1 MGEPLDET
9 ISFLKD
15 EFETTQKPLTIAEVV
30 KHYDDFWEEQGYQ
43 DKRFTDSQTFYG
55 VRFMVGF
62 DHISAILTGVKETD
76 FATDNIW
83 AKNFGQ
89 DGKIDYPKNIA
100 GVGMV
105 DETLTV
111 VELVQEYLYYLANQE
126 LLIKNSEIWW

>member
-89 DGKIDYPKNIA
+89 DGKIDYPKKKHQHAYRHATITPADIN
-100 GVGMV
+100 
-105 DETLTV
+105 
-111 VELVQEYLYYLANQE
+111 YLQAWLFNA
-126 LLIKNSEIWW
+126 

>member
-89 DGKIDYPKNIA
+89 DGKIDYPKKHRRRGN
-100 GVGMV
+100 G
-105 DETLTV
+105 
-111 VELVQEYLYYLANQE
+111 
-126 LLIKNSEIWW
+126 